1 MKNIA
6 GNEKTFYAYANNMIF
21 PIVKS
26 ELIKVRVDLVFDT
39 YRENSLKSTARAK
52 RGEGIRRKVESNF
65 EPPKKWRLFLRIN
78 DNKAEL
84 FRFLSK
90 SAIPAASGD
99 MNVFCAFD
107 DTVICNKEYD
117 LNMVAPCSQEEVD
130 TRLWFVVGIALRK

>member
-6 GNEKTFYAYANNMIF
+6 GNEKTFHAYANNMIF

-26 ELIKVRVDLVFDT
+26 ELIKVKVDLVFDT

-65 EPPKKWRLFLRIN
+65 EPPKNWRLFLRIN

-99 MNVFCAFD
+99 MNVFCALCF
-107 DTVICNKEYD
+107 
-117 LNMVAPCSQEEVD
+117 
-130 TRLWFVVGIALRK
+130 